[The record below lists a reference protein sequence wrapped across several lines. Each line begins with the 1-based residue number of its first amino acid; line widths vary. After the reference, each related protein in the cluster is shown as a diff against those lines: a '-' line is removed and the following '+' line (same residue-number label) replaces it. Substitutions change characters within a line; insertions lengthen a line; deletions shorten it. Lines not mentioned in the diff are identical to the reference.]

1 MNLLLILLS
10 ALLYIVA
17 FPGWD
22 IGFTAFIAL
31 VPLFR
36 VVESARSDL
45 RAIGY
50 GALWGGL
57 VSTGMGYWLLPALI
71 GHFAMWP
78 PKALAF
84 YMLSVTLPSCL
95 IYAFLIA
102 VYRFV
107 HHRHLAW
114 YALALPALWTLA
126 EYLKE
131 MVPAILPWGGIGYAA
146 LPFYRFVQIADL
158 GGVHALT
165 FVIAAI
171 NAVAWFLLRSLGR
184 GGASLG
190 SPAQTT
196 GRLPL
201 RYPKTTSAAALV
213 LLLAICL
220 PLVYGSVRLGRIN
233 DAINEEMAAGRPSQ
247 AVLVQGNFDLDDRW
261 SGMGFY
267 RRLQTYLA
275 MSGKGVPGYDR
286 ESEKKQ
292 KGEHRKRV
300 IVWPETTL
308 NEPGRMNGGFFRQ
321 IMRGIGENALLISGG
336 LHKDTATGQ
345 MTNCAYLVSGKGT
358 LMRYDK
364 NILLPYAETSRV
376 FDWLGAYYTAPSEFA
391 AGRTPSFM
399 DTPHGGVGVSICFEI
414 LYPRYIARSVGSGAE
429 FLVNI
434 SNDAWFGDSPMP
446 RMHLNAARMRA
457 IENRRF
463 LLRTANSGFSAV
475 ISPDGRVAKRT
486 ELFQRQSI
494 ESDFSRLSALSPYT
508 RWGDWPVLF
517 SVIVLGIVLLQMVLK
532 KEARP

>member
-10 ALLYIVA
+10 ALLYILA

-22 IGFTAFIAL
+22 IGFFAFIAL

-36 VVESARSDL
+36 VVESTRSDL

-57 VSTGMGYWLLPALI
+57 VSTGLGYWLLPALI

-78 PKALAF
+78 PKALVF
-84 YMLSVTLPSCL
+84 YMLSVTLPACL
-95 IYAFLIA
+95 IYASLSA
-102 VYRFV
+102 AYRFV

-114 YALALPALWTLA
+114 YAFALPALWTLA

-146 LPFYRFVQIADL
+146 LPFYRFVQMADL

-171 NAVAWFLLRSLGR
+171 NAVSWFILRSLR
-184 GGASLG
+184 PGGVSTGL
-190 SPAQTT
+190 PAQTT

-201 RYPKTTSAAALV
+201 RYSKTPFAAVLV

-220 PLVYGSVRLGRIN
+220 PVLYGSVRLVRIN
-233 DAINEEMAAGRPSQ
+233 DAINGKMAAGRPLQ

-267 RRLQTYLA
+267 RRLRTYLA
-275 MSGKGVPGYDR
+275 MSKGDPGYDD
-286 ESEKKQ
+286 ESGKKEKGYHQ
-292 KGEHRKRV
+292 ERV

-308 NEPGRMNGGFFRQ
+308 NEPGRMDGELFRQ
-321 IMRGIGENALLISGG
+321 IMHRIGKNALLISGG

-345 MTNCAYLVSGKGT
+345 MTNCAYLVSEKGT

-364 NILLPYAETSRV
+364 NILLPYAETSMV

-399 DTPHGGVGVSICFEI
+399 DTAHGGVGVSICFEI
-414 LYPRYIARSVGSGAE
+414 LYPRYIARSVASGGE

-463 LLRTANSGFSAV
+463 LLRAANSGFSAV
-475 ISPDGRVAKRT
+475 ISPDGRVAART

-517 SVIVLGIVLLQMVLK
+517 SGIVLGIALLRMVLK